1 MDISILDSV
10 YDGLKFKDA
19 EYNEKTDVCTLN
31 FLYNP
36 NSFKPTEENKEFLL
50 SKIKDIVGDFVKY
63 ELNFTSSP
71 LDKRT
76 IANHTYTTIVNNF
89 PTLSKQFTYEDVSV
103 EIENLKVFIKLKL
116 TPSNYDYA
124 KSLNREEMVE
134 SKLKESFFAEFEVKF
149 EKKEDEIVLE
159 NAIESNMELMTSI
172 KEAEEKTVF
181 ELTNI
186 TDIVGKNDYS
196 VAIDFTK
203 VKSAMENVVICGEIT
218 NVQKK
223 SYKRKMTKKGEEIEI
238 DRVFYNF
245 TIKNENRFMYCS
257 IFPKQSDETKCNLID
272 AGMKVCCFGSFRE
285 FAGKLNFTVQ
295 SIARCDF
302 RKEEIKSS
310 YKHVN
315 EEYHTVF
322 PEEYVNYEQSGLFDE
337 DDKIIPGS
345 YVVFDVETTGLDS
358 NKDEIIEIGA
368 CKIINGKICEIFS
381 TFIKPTKKIPKE
393 ITELTGITEEMV
405 QEAPTINYVLP
416 DFYKFCY
423 NSTIVAHNLNFDMGF
438 IYNVANKY
446 SYKFDNNTL
455 DTLEISR
462 QKVKGLRNY
471 KLGTLAEYFNVSLKN
486 AHRAVHDATATAKI
500 FIKLM

>member
-1 MDISILDSV
+1 MDIAILDKI

-19 EYNEKTDVCTLN
+19 EYNEKTNICVLN

-36 NSFKPTEENKEFLL
+36 DNFKPDDENKEFILL
-50 SKIKDIVGDFVKY
+50 KVKELIGDYVQFQLV
-63 ELNFTSSP
+63 FTSSP

-76 IANHTYTTIVNNF
+76 IANHTYTTIINNF
-89 PTLSKQFTYEDVSV
+89 PALSKQFTYEDVMV
-103 EIENLKVFIKLKL
+103 EIEKLKVNVKLRL

-124 KSLNREEMVE
+124 KSLNREELVE
-134 SKLKESFFAEFEVKF
+134 NKLKESFFADFTVTF
-149 EKKEDEIVLE
+149 EKKEDQITTE
-159 NAIESNMELMTSI
+159 NAIESNMELMSSI

-181 ELTNI
+181 ELSDI
-186 TDIVGKNDYS
+186 TDIVGKNEYT

-203 VKSAMENVVICGEIT
+203 VKSAIENVAICGEVT

-223 SYKRKMTKKGEEIEI
+223 SYKRKITKKGEEQEI
-238 DRVFYNF
+238 DRVFYNL

-257 IFPKQSDETKCNLID
+257 IFPKQSDENKCNLID
-272 AGMKVCCFGSFRE
+272 VGMKVCCFGSFRE
-285 FAGKLNFTVQ
+285 YAGKLNFTAQ
-295 SIARCDF
+295 TIARCNF

-322 PEEYVNYEQSGLFDE
+322 PQEYINYEQSGLFDE
-337 DDKIIPGS
+337 EKVFPGS

-358 NKDEIIEIGA
+358 SKDEIIEIGA
-368 CKIINGKICEIFS
+368 CKIVNGKICEVFS
-381 TFIKPTKKIPKE
+381 TFVKPSKKIPSE
-393 ITELTGITEEMV
+393 ITELTGIDEQMV
-405 QEAPTINYVLP
+405 KDAPTINYVLP

-423 NSTIVAHNLNFDMGF
+423 NSTIVAHNASFDMGF
-438 IYNVANKY
+438 VYAVARKF
-446 SYKFDNNTL
+446 SYKFDNQII
-455 DTLEISR
+455 DTLELSR
-462 QKVKGLRNY
+462 QKIKGLRNY
-471 KLGTLAEYFNVSLKN
+471 KLGTLADYFNVSLKN